1 MEKENSYLFSF
12 IITAIVLAA
21 LLFKRFDF
29 ENLKFEKPAIAILY
43 GIGFLISLYFLIR
56 NRKKRVQK

>member
-12 IITAIVLAA
+12 IITVIVLGA

-29 ENLKFEKPAIAILY
+29 ENLKFEQPGTAIIY
-43 GIGFLISLYFLIR
+43 GIGFLISLYFLIK
-56 NRKKRVQK
+56 NSKKRIQK